1 LCSCNFHN
9 MILECIKYIIN
20 FTMGI
25 ENIEAKGKKPV
36 GEFQGNMVDAA
47 KPFIDSVPEIGSLLG
62 AALFSPLAFFFQ

>member
-1 LCSCNFHN
+1 
-9 MILECIKYIIN
+9 
-20 FTMGI
+20 MGI